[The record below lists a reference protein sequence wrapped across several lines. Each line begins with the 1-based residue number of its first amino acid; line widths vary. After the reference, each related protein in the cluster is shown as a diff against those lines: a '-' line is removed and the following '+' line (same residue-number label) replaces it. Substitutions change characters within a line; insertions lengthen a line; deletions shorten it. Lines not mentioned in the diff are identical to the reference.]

1 MATLGREGPYRGGA
15 VPAEKDKSG
24 ASGAVL
30 AFEARELGLLLDIDH
45 HGDPGTLQSIATCR
59 SCGIMIY
66 ECSSHD
72 DWRHV
77 PAIEDC
83 KDGSQWIRMRHQD

>member
-1 MATLGREGPYRGGA
+1 MA
-15 VPAEKDKSG
+15 AEEDRAG

-30 AFEARELGLLLDIDH
+30 AFEARELGLLLDVDH

-83 KDGSQWIRMRHQD
+83 EDGSQWIRMHRSD